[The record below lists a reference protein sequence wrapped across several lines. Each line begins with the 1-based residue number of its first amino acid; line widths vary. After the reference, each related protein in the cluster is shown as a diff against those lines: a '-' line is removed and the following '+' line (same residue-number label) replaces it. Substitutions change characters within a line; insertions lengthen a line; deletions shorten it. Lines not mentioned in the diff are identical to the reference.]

1 MDNARIIA
9 AIVFAGSVI
18 LLADAWF
25 KAQQPPPRQTTAST
39 TVPSPGAENV
49 VPEVTEVTNAGQ
61 GSQATPAPSV
71 SVPTAP
77 AQSARVVTVRT
88 DLLQAQIS
96 TRGGVLQELD
106 LFKHESKVNRGQPMK
121 LFEREGDHTYLAQSG
136 LIGNG
141 LPNHSTIYRV
151 DSDSFELAPGQDK
164 LEVVLHATGLTGYKV
179 EQRYIFHRDSYLID
193 VDYRITND
201 SGQSVAPFVYFQF
214 LRDGKPAAG
223 DSKLQRTFTGAA
235 VYTDESKFVKIDFK
249 DMDKGKVEY
258 PKKAEDGWVAFVQH
272 YFLAAWLPQQG
283 EPREYFTKARDNGM
297 YAVGVIE
304 AVGEIAPGATA
315 TTGSRLYAG
324 PQTQETLSEIA
335 PGLDLTVDYGWL
347 TIIAAPLFWVL
358 SAIHNWVGNWGV
370 AIILLTVIIKLIFYP
385 LSAASYKSM
394 AKMRVLAP
402 KLQQLKETYGD
413 DRQRMQQAMMELYK
427 TEKINPLGGC
437 LPILVQ
443 IPVFISL
450 YWVLLA
456 SVELRNAPFIWWI
469 HDLSARDPYYV
480 LPVLMGLSMIV
491 QSWLS
496 PTPPDP
502 VQAKI
507 MKIMPVV
514 FSVFFFFFPAGLV
527 LYWLVNNIL
536 SILQQW
542 HITRVIERSK
552 PANGK
557 R

>member
-1 MDNARIIA
+1 M
-9 AIVFAGSVI
+9 
-18 LLADAWF
+18 
-25 KAQQPPPRQTTAST
+25 
-39 TVPSPGAENV
+39 
-49 VPEVTEVTNAGQ
+49 
-61 GSQATPAPSV
+61 
-71 SVPTAP
+71 
-77 AQSARVVTVRT
+77 
-88 DLLQAQIS
+88 
-96 TRGGVLQELD
+96 
-106 LFKHESKVNRGQPMK
+106 
-121 LFEREGDHTYLAQSG
+121 
-136 LIGNG
+136 
-141 LPNHSTIYRV
+141 
-151 DSDSFELAPGQDK
+151 
-164 LEVVLHATGLTGYKV
+164 
-179 EQRYIFHRDSYLID
+179 
-193 VDYRITND
+193 
-201 SGQSVAPFVYFQF
+201 
-214 LRDGKPAAG
+214 
-223 DSKLQRTFTGAA
+223 
-235 VYTDESKFVKIDFK
+235 
-249 DMDKGKVEY
+249 
-258 PKKAEDGWVAFVQH
+258 QH
-272 YFLAAWLPQQG
+272 YFVAAWLPKQG
-283 EPREYFTKARDNGM
+283 TEREYFTKAREHGL
-297 YAVGVIE
+297 YAVGVILPVS
-304 AVGEIAPGATA
+304 AIAPGS
-315 TTGSRLYAG
+315 TGSVSTRLYAG
-324 PQTQETLSEIA
+324 PQNQKTLAAVA

-347 TIIAAPLFWVL
+347 TVIAAPLFWL
-358 SAIHNWVGNWGV
+358 LTAIHSWVGNWGV
-370 AIILLTVIIKLIFYP
+370 AIILLTVIIKLVFYP

-437 LPILVQ
+437 LPIIVQ

-456 SVELRNAPFIWWI
+456 SVELRNAPFILWI
-469 HDLSARDPYYV
+469 HDLSSRDPYYV

-536 SILQQW
+536 SIIQQW

-552 PANGK
+552 PANAK